1 VTGEEIDI
9 AKTNRANDDG
19 TNDKNADQEENEP
32 VGNEATS
39 EQDWTQDLVMN
50 SVEGIVEIVQCL
62 VDEVVILG
70 LVLLVHT

>member
-1 VTGEEIDI
+1 MTGEEIDI